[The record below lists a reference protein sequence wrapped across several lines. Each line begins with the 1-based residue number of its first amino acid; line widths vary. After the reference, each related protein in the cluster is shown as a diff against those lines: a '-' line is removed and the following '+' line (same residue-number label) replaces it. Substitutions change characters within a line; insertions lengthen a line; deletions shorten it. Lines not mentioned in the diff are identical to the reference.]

1 MLTNYAALTDAQV
14 RGYLERLG
22 ICPEKGKLPEPDLA
36 FLNRLVEAHQKNVP
50 FENLDVYREKL
61 PISLE
66 VSDLYN
72 KIVAN
77 RRGGYCFELNGL
89 FVCLLRTLGYDAW
102 SCGCRIM
109 RGNQEIRPVLHRGNI
124 IRLEDGLYFCDVGF
138 GGPMP
143 AHAVLLES
151 GKHQR
156 IGQEEYWPV
165 EEEHGWWSLVRMKRG
180 QQDDYVPEASEGEC
194 VELMFQTSL
203 MEPADFIPLNY
214 FVSEPADSFFRVKL
228 MVNLRTDTGYRDI
241 SDMVFTVK
249 ENGRVTRRE
258 LTGEEERRKV
268 LEQYFGICL

>member
-1 MLTNYAALTDAQV
+1 MLTDYAALTNAQV

-22 ICPEKGKLPEPDLA
+22 ICPGEGELPEPDLV
-36 FLNRLVEAHQKNVP
+36 FLNRLVEAHQKNIP
-50 FENLDVYREKL
+50 FENIDVYRGKL
-61 PISLE
+61 PILLE

-72 KIVAN
+72 KIVIN

-109 RGNQEIRPVLHRGNI
+109 RGNQEIHPVLHRGNV

-151 GKHQR
+151 GKHQS

-180 QQDDYVPEASEGEC
+180 QQDDYVPEASEGAC

-214 FVSEPADSFFRVKL
+214 FVSEPADSFFRLKM

-241 SDMVFTVK
+241 SDMIFTVK

-258 LTGEEERRKV
+258 LTGEEERREV
-268 LEQYFGICL
+268 LAQYFGISL